1 MFSKAQLTPC
11 MALRESRHS
20 GRHVKPHQNPVFE
33 ILQVY
38 TSHFPFVQVSAE
50 PLAAGSSFKHRAQY
64 LSSTSFSWS
73 TVYVCLFLSRGTDL
87 APFRSLKWSACS
99 IWTSFPLRVNS
110 KIENMSFLHFSPLL
124 LFCQDRQE
132 FPSQPLREFP
142 LSLVSSRETDVSGF
156 VSILQKRTSQIYS
169 PKSNISYFVASS
181 CFILL

>member
-87 APFRSLKWSACS
+87 APFRSLKC
-99 IWTSFPLRVNS
+99 R
-110 KIENMSFLHFSPLL
+110 KIPKFKTPAAYYVFDLNNV
-124 LFCQDRQE
+124 
-132 FPSQPLREFP
+132 PSEKTFTQVL
-142 LSLVSSRETDVSGF
+142 DVSQTA
-156 VSILQKRTSQIYS
+156 LQTSC
-169 PKSNISYFVASS
+169 V
-181 CFILL
+181 